1 MGQAARREAGL
12 LDKDLNAG
20 DAMATAPDE
29 RVPVSAVIPCYR
41 CGDTIGRAVRSIAD
55 QTAPPREIILVDDCS
70 ADSTPGVLRELASGY
85 PRGWIRIVELPINRG
100 AGQARNAGWDAATQ
114 PYVAFLDADDAWHAK
129 KLEIQY
135 GWMRAHP
142 DAQLTGH
149 RTGRARD
156 GKIPE
161 VEPGSARI
169 AHILPWR
176 LLLGN
181 CFSLR
186 SVMVR
191 KDFPIRL
198 HPEKRYM
205 EDYWWI
211 LQAAFSGYAVYRI
224 ELPLACIFKAP
235 YGAGGL
241 SARQWE
247 MEKSELDNYWGL
259 KRAGRLGLP
268 AALALSVYSLLK
280 YARRAVITAFLYRSD
295 RHTREQR
302 RTPG

>member
-1 MGQAARREAGL
+1 MPI
-12 LDKDLNAG
+12 
-20 DAMATAPDE
+20 ATLPEE

-41 CGDTIGRAVRSIAD
+41 CSDTIRRAVRSIAA

-70 ADSTPGVLRELASGY
+70 ADTTPETLREIASEY
-85 PRGWIRIVELPINRG
+85 PRGWIKLVELAVNGG

-135 GWMRAHP
+135 GWMRVHP
-142 DAQLTGH
+142 EAQLTGH
-149 RTGRARD
+149 PTAWVRD
-156 GKIPE
+156 GKVPTA
-161 VEPGSARI
+161 EPGSARI
-169 AHILPWR
+169 ARIGRRR

-191 KDFPIRL
+191 REFSIRF
-198 HPEKRYM
+198 HREKRYM
-205 EDYWWI
+205 EDYWWL
-211 LQAAFSGYAVYRI
+211 LQAAFSGCDTYRI
-224 ELPLACIFKAP
+224 ELPLAFTFKAP

-241 SARQWE
+241 SGRQWE

-259 KRAGRLGLP
+259 KRAGELGLLT
-268 AALALSVYSLLK
+268 ALALTVYSLLK
-280 YARRAVITAFLYRSD
+280 YAKRVVVVACLRRPDRRAY
-295 RHTREQR
+295 
-302 RTPG
+302 